1 MTQFACSVILHAS
14 TLRLCWRTIK
24 ATNNN
29 RPSTDPKN
37 SQADDQ
43 PLLLPSL
50 DEEIPQL
57 WTLIACHTIYAGV
70 LECLVS
76 WLPFYYYAKM
86 LLLLVTFIPGAR
98 FPNFWFESCLVPGI
112 DRLHSA
118 LDVDWRTYLTHQLRY
133 LPLLLLDLLFVPGIL
148 GDGGDDEGT
157 EAARRDHP
165 VAEEEAVD
173 ASELQSPSKS
183 RSRLVASGLQLRNFS
198 RGHAPWTPSVARLSS
213 SLSSM
218 TPRKRIVLE
227 SPAATP
233 SMRSLLVQTPATR
246 TCTTTKVDR
255 SRRRRRPTMNEK
267 FRKVL
272 CGDENIRIRDYLFD
286 LDMPSL
292 PAMGG
297 EEGGRLSGE
306 GRRRVVVSSADRDG
320 DERRRKQNEQNRR
333 RRRTFGGTLMR
344 REEFLSSLTSG
355 NSRKEG
361 GNLEANNSLGG
372 ADTTGIESAST
383 TVRRSKRIAK
393 KQK

>member
-1 MTQFACSVILHAS
+1 M
-14 TLRLCWRTIK
+14 
-24 ATNNN
+24 
-29 RPSTDPKN
+29 
-37 SQADDQ
+37 
-43 PLLLPSL
+43 
-50 DEEIPQL
+50 
-57 WTLIACHTIYAGV
+57 
-70 LECLVS
+70 
-76 WLPFYYYAKM
+76 
-86 LLLLVTFIPGAR
+86 
-98 FPNFWFESCLVPGI
+98 
-112 DRLHSA
+112 
-118 LDVDWRTYLTHQLRY
+118 HQLRY

-148 GDGGDDEGT
+148 LGDGDDDGT
-157 EAARRDHP
+157 EAAAGRDHL
-165 VAEEEAVD
+165 VAEEEALD
-173 ASELQSPSKS
+173 ATELQSPSKS

-218 TPRKRIVLE
+218 TPRKKIVLE

-233 SMRSLLVQTPATR
+233 SMRSLLAQTPATNTR
-246 TCTTTKVDR
+246 TTTKVDR

-292 PAMGG
+292 PAI
-297 EEGGRLSGE
+297 ESGRFSGE

-344 REEFLSSLTSG
+344 REEFLSSSISG
-355 NSRKEG
+355 DSRKEG
-361 GNLEANNSLGG
+361 GNSDGDKSLGG
-372 ADTTGIESAST
+372 GDNTGSGSAST
-383 TVRRSKRIAK
+383 TVRRSRRIAK

>member
-24 ATNNN
+24 ATNGNK
-29 RPSTDPKN
+29 PATDP
-37 SQADDQ
+37 QDDGQ
-43 PLLLPSL
+43 PPLQSSSSV

-70 LECLVS
+70 LECLIS
-76 WLPFYYYAKM
+76 WLPLYYYVKM
-86 LLLLVTFIPGAR
+86 LLLLVTFIPGTR
-98 FPNFWFESCLVPGI
+98 FPSYWFECCLVPGI

-133 LPLLLLDLLFVPGIL
+133 LPLLILDLLFVPGIL
-148 GDGGDDEGT
+148 GDGNDDGT
-157 EAARRDHP
+157 EAAGRDHL
-165 VAEEEAVD
+165 AEEEAVD
-173 ASELQSPSKS
+173 ASELQSPSKL

-198 RGHAPWTPSVARLSS
+198 KEHAPWTPSAVKLSS

-218 TPRKRIVLE
+218 TPRKKIVLA
-227 SPAATP
+227 SPTETP
-233 SMRSLLVQTPATR
+233 TMRSLLAQTPAT
-246 TCTTTKVDR
+246 TKADR
-255 SRRRRRPTMNEK
+255 SRRRRRRTMNEK

-292 PAMGG
+292 PAMQGD

-344 REEFLSSLTSG
+344 REEFLSSSISG
-355 NSRKEG
+355 DVRKEG
-361 GNLEANNSLGG
+361 GNSDGNNSLGG
-372 ADTTGIESAST
+372 GDNTGIGSAST

>member
-29 RPSTDPKN
+29 RPSTDPNN
-37 SQADDQ
+37 SQADGQ
-43 PLLLPSL
+43 PLQSSSSL

-148 GDGGDDEGT
+148 GDGGDDDGT

-198 RGHAPWTPSVARLSS
+198 KEHAPWTPSAAKLS
-213 SLSSM
+213 SSM
-218 TPRKRIVLE
+218 TPRKKIVLE
-227 SPAATP
+227 SPTATP
-233 SMRSLLVQTPATR
+233 TMRSLLAQTPA
-246 TCTTTKVDR
+246 TTKVDR
-255 SRRRRRPTMNEK
+255 SRRRRRRTMNEK

-286 LDMPSL
+286 LDMPSI
-292 PAMGG
+292 PAMQGG

-306 GRRRVVVSSADRDG
+306 GRRKVVVSSADRDS

-344 REEFLSSLTSG
+344 REEFLSSSISG
-355 NSRKEG
+355 DSRKEG
-361 GNLEANNSLGG
+361 GNSDGDKSLGG
-372 ADTTGIESAST
+372 GDNTGSESAST
-383 TVRRSKRIAK
+383 TVRRSRRIAK